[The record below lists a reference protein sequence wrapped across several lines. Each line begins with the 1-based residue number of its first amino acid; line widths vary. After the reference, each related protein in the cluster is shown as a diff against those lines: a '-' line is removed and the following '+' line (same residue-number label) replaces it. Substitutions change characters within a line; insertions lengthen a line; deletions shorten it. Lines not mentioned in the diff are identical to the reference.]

1 MRNELRI
8 QLEESTTLFGAKEQD
23 IAKLRVAIP
32 ALRLEM
38 RRLDQQFEQQYMD
51 AQENW
56 FSDVERAIEAA
67 LREIGELVQKSE
79 VCTKIKSWL
88 VFSKVFKR
96 NVTLSTAKL
105 SI

>member
-1 MRNELRI
+1 MRNELRL

-56 FSDVERAIEAA
+56 FSDVEQAIEAA
-67 LREIGELVQKSE
+67 LREIGELVQKFE
-79 VCTKIKSWL
+79 VYTKIKSWL
-88 VFSKVFKR
+88 ALSKVFKR
-96 NVTLSTAKL
+96 NVTLFTAKL

>member
-1 MRNELRI
+1 MCKTELGSPREETKLLRMRNELRI

-38 RRLDQQFEQQYMD
+38 RRLDQQFEQQYLD

-56 FSDVERAIEAA
+56 LSDVE
-67 LREIGELVQKSE
+67 
-79 VCTKIKSWL
+79 
-88 VFSKVFKR
+88 
-96 NVTLSTAKL
+96 
-105 SI
+105 

>member
-38 RRLDQQFEQQYMD
+38 RRLDQQLKQQYVG
-51 AQENW
+51 AQEHW

-67 LREIGELVQKSE
+67 LTGIGGLVQKSE
-79 VCTKIKSWL
+79 VYTKIKSCL
-88 VFSKVFKR
+88 ALSKVFKK
-96 NVTLSTAKL
+96 NVTLFTAKL